1 MEIIMKKRQI
11 VIYVIFS
18 ILLSISTMYGQQN
31 ERRDQRDKPEILMD
45 IAGVKSGDPQGLVN
59 YPEKSMIMNTDNWLT
74 LVLPEKYSER

>member
-1 MEIIMKKRQI
+1 
-11 VIYVIFS
+11 
-18 ILLSISTMYGQQN
+18 MYGQQN